1 MVCFLCCFLVTR
13 QKVTIGT
20 AWPTEPKKINL
31 WPFTENIYLTLLQY
45 LPCSVTIRIEC
56 YIKCLV
62 RGIRVRKPWA
72 YAASENEYG
81 AVCEDL
87 SRTEKKDKLGNNL
100 NILSLPSIYKN
111 ECWCQKIFVE
121 KWKCPYFVIL
131 V

>member
-1 MVCFLCCFLVTR
+1 MTR

-87 SRTEKKDKLGNNL
+87 SRTEKKTNWEIISTYYHFPQFTRMNAGVRRYL
-100 NILSLPSIYKN
+100 
-111 ECWCQKIFVE
+111 
-121 KWKCPYFVIL
+121 
-131 V
+131 